1 MAETQDP
8 YLGRKF
14 ERNFP
19 AKDFG
24 HPAGKRYS

>member
-8 YLGRKF
+8 YLGREF
-14 ERNFP
+14 EKNYP

-24 HPAGKRYS
+24 HPAGERYA